1 MNAFRTTLIVLTL
14 AALTGCASVFGPKA
28 LQQSHPAYNSA
39 IANAVGQE
47 MLQNLVRM
55 RYRDNPNFLQIASVT
70 ASLSLESSASLSTEI
85 DLGPGGN
92 VVNPG
97 IGITYADRPTISY
110 SPLQGESFLRSVMSP
125 ITLEY
130 VLVLIQSGWSVK
142 RVYGIAVERM
152 NDLYNAPTASGPTPE
167 QEPEFRDF
175 KRMLD
180 LMRDFQSVGDLEIG
194 SDLTTEENDLIM
206 LFERDQVPESTLQE
220 ISRLLRVKGKRG
232 GRDNKD
238 DRVRISTSFVN
249 LASDEITMRTRS
261 ISSLMFYLSQNV
273 STPPEHEAAGLV
285 TVTRRSDGSP
295 FDWGDTPAGEVFRV
309 EHSKQRP
316 PASALAIPYRGY
328 WFFIADDDLETK
340 TTFLLLMQL
349 FNLQAGQ
356 TSSTG
361 PTLTIP
367 VGR

>member
-1 MNAFRTTLIVLTL
+1 MNTFRATLIVLSL
-14 AALTGCASVFGPKA
+14 VALSGCASVFGPKA
-28 LQQSHPAYNSA
+28 LQQTHPAYNSA
-39 IANAVGQE
+39 IANTVGQE

-70 ASLSLESSASLSTEI
+70 ASLSLESRANLNTSI

-97 IGITYADRPTISY
+97 VGITYADRPTISY
-110 SPLQGESFLRSVMSP
+110 SPLQGEDFLKSVMSP
-125 ITLEY
+125 VSLEY

-152 NDLYNAPTASGPTPE
+152 NDLYNAPTASGPTPGT
-167 QEPEFRDF
+167 EPEFRDF

-180 LMRDFQSVGDLEIG
+180 LMREFQNVGDLEIG
-194 SDLTTEENDLIM
+194 ADRSTEEKDLLM
-206 LFERDQVPESTLQE
+206 VFQRDQVPETTLRE
-220 ISRLLRVKGKRG
+220 ISRLLRVEGKRG
-232 GRDNKD
+232 GRNNSD
-238 DRVRISTSFVN
+238 DRVRISSSFVN

-261 ISSLMFYLSQNV
+261 VSSLMFYLSQNV
-273 STPPEHEAAGLV
+273 STPPEHETAGLV
-285 TVTRRSDGSP
+285 TITKRADGSP
-295 FDWGDTPAGEVFRV
+295 FDWSETPAGAVFHIA
-309 EHSKQRP
+309 HSKKRP
-316 PASALAIPYRGY
+316 AASALAIPYRGY
-328 WFFIADDDLETK
+328 WFYIADDDLETK